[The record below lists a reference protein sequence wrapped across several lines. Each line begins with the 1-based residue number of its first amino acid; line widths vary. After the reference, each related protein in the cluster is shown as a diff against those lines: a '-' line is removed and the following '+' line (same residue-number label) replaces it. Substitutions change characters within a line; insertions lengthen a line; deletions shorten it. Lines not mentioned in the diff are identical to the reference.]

1 MFEYRRVLVRM
12 RQGDS
17 DRAIAKA
24 RLMGRRRAG
33 ELRQLAAA
41 RGWLDKGRGL
51 PEDAVLAEV
60 LGRAGGGLG
69 GELLK
74 ALVHNHG
81 YSGSYSAVRRFL
93 QALDP
98 RAPAATVILE
108 FAPGGGRAGGLRRRP
123 AAAR

>member
-1 MFEYRRVLVRM
+1 MANRRFEMFEYRRVLVRM

-60 LGRAGGGLG
+60 LGRARGAVSAGNSSVEAFREQVLAWREAGIPRRTA
-69 GELLK
+69 
-74 ALVHNHG
+74 AL
-81 YSGSYSAVRRFL
+81 
-93 QALDP
+93 
-98 RAPAATVILE
+98 
-108 FAPGGGRAGGLRRRP
+108 PGR
-123 AAAR
+123 